1 MKLLMENW
9 RRFLT
14 EEEENTSPEER
25 PPAGQQ
31 GKSWETWTI
40 AELEDLINTART
52 GEHEAATKALA
63 SQAGQEIAQAI
74 PGIGSVIGAG
84 RFLNYMYKKVNYQYK
99 GTGGRQ
105 ETESDDNPADYPILD
120 ALHVDPELLATLD
133 QEILNDIDEK
143 YQEYLQSLSGDTL
156 LGKVTNI
163 NDFLH
168 QYVANLTK
176 NHVVITDQ
184 SGEN

>member
-14 EEEENTSPEER
+14 EEE
-25 PPAGQQ
+25 Q
-31 GKSWETWTI
+31 GTSWETWTI

-52 GEHEAATKALA
+52 GEEEAAEKAIA
-63 SQAGQEIAQAI
+63 RETGQEIAQAL
-74 PGIGSVIGAG
+74 PGIGTAIGGA
-84 RFLNYMYKKVNYQYK
+84 RFLNYLYKKVNYHYA
-99 GTGGRQ
+99 GAGGHQ
-105 ETESDDNPADYPILD
+105 EAESDDNPEDYPILD
-120 ALHVDPELLATLD
+120 ALHVDPELLNTLD

-143 YQEYLQSLSGDTL
+143 YQEYLQSLSSDTL
-156 LGKVTNI
+156 LGKVINI